1 MGKITENLIRKY
13 YDLAIIVDSLMQVS
27 LLEI

>member
-1 MGKITENLIRKY
+1 MGKITENLIRKD